1 MLKNQINKSWVLFMI
16 LRDLQFGGQAN
27 FVHVKDNARLVH
39 VTGALGMSREKS
51 KKAGDV
57 AWDQWLEG
65 LNARLRRLNFIYYR
79 WRVTEEECH
88 PGFVP
93 CETATNRPGKGQRR
107 GLKEKRKCS
116 SKKTYSS
123 ESGKKEMNFS
133 SV

>member
-1 MLKNQINKSWVLFMI
+1 MLEKQINKSWVLFMI

-93 CETATNRPGKGQRR
+93 SETATNRPGKGQR
-107 GLKEKRKCS
+107 
-116 SKKTYSS
+116 
-123 ESGKKEMNFS
+123 
-133 SV
+133 